1 MKIIGLS
8 AGEAPVRY
16 FGLSL
21 FDEPPVSGMSKEGGS
36 KQLVENSPG
45 KYGDLAECTNCCSL
59 VPFFYSF

>member
-21 FDEPPVSGMSKEGGS
+21 FDEPPVSGISKEGGS
-36 KQLVENSPG
+36 KQLVENSQG
-45 KYGDLAECTNCCSL
+45 KYSVVAM
-59 VPFFYSF
+59 